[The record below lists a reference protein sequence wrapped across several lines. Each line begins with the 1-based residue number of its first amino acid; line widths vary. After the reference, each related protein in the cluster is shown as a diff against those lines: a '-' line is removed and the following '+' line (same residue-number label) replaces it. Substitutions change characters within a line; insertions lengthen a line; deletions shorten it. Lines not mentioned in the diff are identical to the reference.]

1 VITIQDVV
9 YARFQVPDLDAAD
22 EFMRDFGL
30 LSSARTDGALY
41 LRGYGSNHHIYVA
54 ERGPEARCVGFGLA
68 AKSHDDLERLAAAT
82 GAAVERTNEPG
93 GGSRVALIDPTGFRV
108 EVVHGVEPLP
118 SVPTRPVQALNLGG
132 QRLRL
137 NETVRPEHGPSHV
150 MRLGHVALVVSNLDA
165 SIDFYGKLLGMKIAD
180 TYYIGD
186 EANRMAAFMRCG
198 RGADYTDHHSVAMVQ
213 PPQAPPRPTFDHI
226 SFEVLDWD
234 DIMLGHDHMRRTGK
248 YRHSWG
254 VGRHIDGSN
263 LFDYWRDPF
272 GAKIEHYSDGDI
284 INDGYAASHSRF
296 DPSDPGKQL
305 SVWGPP
311 ITSEFFS

>member
-1 VITIQDVV
+1 MITIQDVV
-9 YARFQVPDLDAAD
+9 FARYQVPDIDAVDA
-22 EFMRDFGL
+22 FMRDFGL
-30 LSSARTDGALY
+30 LSAARTDGALY
-41 LRGYGSNHHIYVA
+41 LRGYGSAHHIYIA
-54 ERGPEARCVGFGLA
+54 ERGPEPRCVGFGLA
-68 AKSHDDLERLAAAT
+68 AKSQDDLERLAAET
-82 GAAVERTNEPG
+82 GAPVQRINEPG
-93 GGSRVALIDPTGFRV
+93 GGSRVALTDPTGFRV
-108 EVVHGVEPLP
+108 EVVHGVEPATP
-118 SVPTRPVQALNLGG
+118 VATRRVQALNLGG
-132 QRLRL
+132 QRLRI

-150 MRLGHVALVVSNLDA
+150 LRLGHVALVASSIDA
-165 SIDFYGKLLGMKIAD
+165 SIDFYGRLLGMKIAD

-198 RGADYTDHHSVAMVQ
+198 RGEEPTDHHTIAIVQ

-234 DIMLGHDHMRRTGK
+234 DIMLGHDHLRRTGK
-248 YRHSWG
+248 YHHSWG

-284 INDGYAASHSRF
+284 INDDYATSHSRF
-296 DPSDPGKQL
+296 DPSDPGRQL

-311 ITSEFFS
+311 ITPEFFS